1 MCISFVISV
10 SPTNNQIQ
18 VESVIVA
25 ESGEDSDDE
34 WNYIK
39 VDKDDKSVEGSEADR
54 EADRSDAERDNCNQ
68 LGLDSTASAT
78 TPSVGEPDIEAH
90 IEDFPSEQQP
100 IEEPIEEPV
109 QQVEVRTVPSGL
121 LAYFLLDIS

>member
-1 MCISFVISV
+1 M
-10 SPTNNQIQ
+10 
-18 VESVIVA
+18 A
-25 ESGEDSDDE
+25 ESGDDSDDE

-39 VDKDDKSVEGSEADR
+39 VDKDNKSVEGEADR

-90 IEDFPSEQQP
+90 IEDFPPEQQP

-109 QQVEVRTVPSGL
+109 QQVEVRTVPNGL
-121 LAYFLLDIS
+121 LTFFHLGFS